1 MYLQKIPKDVKTYE
15 ALGRAFVLTP
25 RDEVFKNLDKVNSDT
40 EQKITVLE
48 VSLSLIKN
56 INIILSLFYFR
67 TLNNIWKV
75 I

>member
-1 MYLQKIPKDVKTYE
+1 VKTYE

-25 RDEVFKNLDKVNSDT
+25 RDDVFKNLDKVNSDT

-48 VSLSLIKN
+48 VSIFYNIKIKYKILIDL
-56 INIILSLFYFR
+56 IYCRI
-67 TLNNIWKV
+67 LNNIWKE

>member
-1 MYLQKIPKDVKTYE
+1 MNTYE

-48 VSLSLIKN
+48 VSISLIKK
-56 INIILSLFYFR
+56 INIKYSLFLFYFI
-67 TLNNIWKV
+67 LEH
-75 I
+75 

>member
-1 MYLQKIPKDVKTYE
+1 MNTYE

-48 VSLSLIKN
+48 VSISLIKK
-56 INIILSLFYFR
+56 IIIKYSLFLFYFI
-67 TLNNIWKV
+67 LEH
-75 I
+75 

>member
-1 MYLQKIPKDVKTYE
+1 MKTYE

-25 RDEVFKNLDKVNSDT
+25 RDDVFKNLDKVNSDT

-48 VSLSLIKN
+48 VRIFQIKN
-56 INIILSLFYFR
+56 IKHKILIDLFYCR
-67 TLNNIWKV
+67 ILNNIWKE

>member
-1 MYLQKIPKDVKTYE
+1 VNTYE

-25 RDEVFKNLDKVNSDT
+25 RDEVFQNLDKVNSDT

-48 VSLSLIKN
+48 VSISLIKK
-56 INIILSLFYFR
+56 INLKYSLFLFYFR
-67 TLNNIWKV
+67 TLNNTWKV